1 MLLNILRGDDQV
13 KSSPHFFLLDVRQVI
28 TKIQSAIPKC
38 QNDTLVT
45 LWGNEL
51 KSTKIGSIGTKC
63 IKIGQFL
70 TFYINF
76 VSF

>member
-38 QNDTLVT
+38 QNDTLVI
-45 LWGNEL
+45 LWEDEL
-51 KSTKIGSIGTKC
+51 KSTKIGQLVQNIPK
-63 IKIGQFL
+63 
-70 TFYINF
+70 
-76 VSF
+76 